1 MGNGVPRSAEWR
13 ARLARRSKPATLV
26 VAVGACAALAA
37 VAAGCGGGS
46 GDAGAKTGTL
56 EVAML
61 RDPAFAAGLYGL
73 EKGKVTSSKVK
84 VHITY
89 LELPALV
96 QAIATRRYAVATGA
110 STAIPALKSQGV
122 KVRVVSGLAQDQS
135 AWRIFVPAKSKI
147 HSVKDLKGK
156 TMAVAAPGSA
166 AASYMR
172 MLLTTKY
179 GLKVPL
185 NGGDVKFSQIPDA
198 QVPAA
203 LSRGA
208 VDAAY
213 TNYVAGWKMQ
223 QDKNFRTIATVAQE
237 YKAMTGS
244 LPYNAVMITTAAP
257 SKEVNANIAEF
268 NRMHAASLQ
277 YLKDNRQE
285 VLGAV
290 SSSYG
295 VPQQYLADWFDRE
308 YVYDVS
314 LGPEGQTGLT
324 TLWENGKKIGL
335 PGAVPQIGDVLC
347 SECLTGNGG

>member
-1 MGNGVPRSAEWR
+1 MGNGVPRSAGWR
-13 ARLARRSKPATLV
+13 ERLARPSKRAALV
-26 VAVGACAALAA
+26 VALTVCAALAA
-37 VAAGCGGGS
+37 IAAGCGGGG

-61 RDPAFAAGLYGL
+61 RDPAFAAGLYGI
-73 EKGKVTSSKVK
+73 EKGKVTSDKVK

-135 AWRIFVPAKSKI
+135 AWRIFVPADSKI
-147 HSVKDLKGK
+147 RSVKDLKGK
-156 TMAVAAPGSA
+156 TLAVSAPGSA

-172 MLLTTKY
+172 MVLTTKY
-179 GLKVPL
+179 GLNVPL
-185 NGGDVKFSQIPDA
+185 SGGDVKFSQIPDA

-213 TNYVAGWKMQ
+213 TDYVAGWTMQ
-223 QDKNFRTIATVAQE
+223 HDKRFRTLATVAQE
-237 YKAMTGS
+237 YKQMTGS
-244 LPYNAVMITTAAP
+244 LPYNAVMITTAPP
-257 SKEVNANIAEF
+257 SKAVNDNIAEF
-268 NRMHAASLQ
+268 NRMHAESLQ
-277 YLKDNRQE
+277 YLKDHRQE

-290 SSSYG
+290 SKSYG
-295 VPQQYLADWFDRE
+295 VPQQYLEDWFDHE
-308 YVYDVS
+308 YVYDVA
-314 LGPEGQTGLT
+314 LGPEGQKGLT
-324 TLWENGKKIGL
+324 TLWDNGKRIGL

-347 SECLTGNGG
+347 SACLVGNGG